1 MYHVLVIRGMR
12 CNVCCHP
19 NLQCQLGPQKT
30 VCLNSCA
37 IEEFKRS
44 SDSWRSHAKTTAAL
58 RSEFAELLGDA
69 EEPAQHDQAAQPAHS
84 AQHGPGKQHNA
95 SKVTSSQLPAGQP
108 EVAEAPKP
116 KKAKKKVSKQ
126 PLHHD
131 AAGKPDKQD
140 NSTAPEDVSGK
151 PKKRQKG
158 AKAPA
163 MGSAPA
169 AAGPNPAEH
178 AGVDAQTEPKH
189 VTDGPAAKDLGP
201 MIGAGSKLKN
211 HKEKGGRNIFG
222 RQQCADGSGEKNGEK
237 EKEAKDLR
245 EQQVEEHISI
255 GLHTK
260 TM

>member
-30 VCLNSCA
+30 VCLNRCA

-211 HKEKGGRNIFG
+211 HKEKGAATSL
-222 RQQCADGSGEKNGEK
+222 ADSSVPMAAEKRMGK
-237 EKEAKDLR
+237 KRKK
-245 EQQVEEHISI
+245 QKI
-255 GLHTK
+255 
-260 TM
+260 